1 VRVRKGVILCAG
13 HGTRLLP
20 ASKAQPKETF
30 PLVDR
35 PIIHYIVQEAVD
47 SGLEQIIMVTAAG
60 KRAVED
66 YFDRAPAL
74 EKALQEKGDEERLR
88 AVVAA
93 AEMANMV
100 FVRQKEQKGIGHAVS
115 ITEQAVGG
123 EPFVLYFPDDV
134 ILAETPVTRQLIGV
148 FERHDASVLAVERVP
163 ESEVQSYGVIEGEP
177 VEERVFRVRGL
188 VEKPKASEAP
198 SNLGIVGRYVLT
210 PEIFEALRETRPG
223 IGGETQITDALAQ
236 LLKSRPIFAYQFEG
250 KRYDT
255 GRPLGLLQASI
266 EIGLLHPEI
275 GPQLR
280 RYLRD
285 LQT

>member
-1 VRVRKGVILCAG
+1 VSKGVILCAG

-35 PIIHYIVQEAVD
+35 PVIHYIVEEAID
-47 SGLEQIIMVTAAG
+47 SGVEQIIIVTSAA

-74 EKALQEKGDEERLR
+74 EQALREKGDEQRLR
-88 AVVAA
+88 DVVATA
-93 AEMANMV
+93 DMADMV

-115 ITEQAVGG
+115 IAEQTVGG
-123 EPFVLYFPDDV
+123 EPFVLYFPDD
-134 ILAETPVTRQLIGV
+134 IIISETPVTRQLLEA
-148 FERHDASVLAVERVP
+148 FERHGASMLAVQRVP
-163 ESEVQSYGVIEGEP
+163 ESEIESYGVIEGEP

-188 VEKPKASEAP
+188 VEKPKAAEAP

-210 PEIFEALRETRPG
+210 PDIFEALHETRPG
-223 IGGETQITDALAQ
+223 VGGEMQITDALAH
-236 LLKSRPIFAYQFEG
+236 LLKSQPVFAYEFEG
-250 KRYDT
+250 RRYDT

-280 RYLRD
+280 QYLRS